1 MFFPTSLAYVD
12 CLKVLSYNY
21 RLYTGACGG
30 GILCITDG
38 ETGDKW
44 PVIDFRY
51 FPLFSQFLFA
61 FFPRFVLFR
70 GWSNGRG
77 DGAW

>member
-1 MFFPTSLAYVD
+1 MWW
-12 CLKVLSYNY
+12 
-21 RLYTGACGG
+21 

-44 PVIDFRY
+44 PVIDLRY